1 MIAAILGGI
10 GLFLLG
16 MILMTDG
23 LKAAAGDALRQV
35 LRRFTGGPITSIASG
50 ATLTALV
57 QSSSATVL
65 TTIGFVSA
73 GLLTFTQAVGVI
85 FGANLGT
92 TSTGWIVALLGLK
105 FSISA
110 VALPLIGVGAL
121 MRLLGRGRVP
131 AFGLALAGFGL
142 IFVGIDTLQVGMEEL
157 GSRVDPESFPRATL
171 GGRVLLVGIGVV
183 MTVIMQSSSAA
194 VATTLTALYTG
205 TIDIQQAAALV
216 VGQNVGTTV
225 TAGLAAIG
233 ATVPARRTALAHVL
247 FNVLTGA
254 VAFLLIPFI
263 GDMEQLATR
272 LFGATEPALV
282 IAGFHTGFNLL
293 GVLIL
298 APFTVPFARLVTRII
313 PDRGPALTRFL
324 DPSLIEVP
332 AVALEAARG
341 TVLETAATV
350 VAVFRAAAE
359 RPERRSLPEQTLEA
373 ADAALGETRR
383 FLGMLHGVEAPTDR
397 DWHLSLLHAIDH
409 LDRLIDRLRNGTPS
423 GPVDDP
429 FFDELRTKAIV
440 TLDPVV
446 AWLGGARAAPA
457 PSRLPTEAS
466 PAVSLEALSRD
477 VAQRRREE
485 RRTTL
490 EVTATGA
497 IDPDTALNRLEAVR
511 WLDSSLYHT
520 WRAVHPMAGAQ
531 TGGISEYET

>member
-1 MIAAILGGI
+1 
-10 GLFLLG
+10 

-105 FSISA
+105 LNIGTL
-110 VALPLIGVGAL
+110 ALPLIGAGAL

-142 IFVGIDTLQVGMEEL
+142 IFVGIDTLQAGMEDL
-157 GSRVDPESFPRATL
+157 ASRVDPASFPQATL

-183 MTVIMQSSSAA
+183 MTVVMQSSSAA
-194 VATTLTALYTG
+194 VATTLTALFTG
-205 TIDIQQAAALV
+205 TIDIEQAAALV

-233 ATVPARRTALAHVL
+233 AAVPARRTALAHVL
-247 FNVLTGA
+247 FNVLTGI

-263 GDMEQLATR
+263 LDIEHFAER
-272 LFGATEPALV
+272 LFGDVEPALV
-282 IAGFHTGFNLL
+282 IAAFHTGFNLL

-298 APFTVPFARLVTRII
+298 APFTAPFARLVSRMI

-332 AVALEAARG
+332 AVALEAARR
-341 TVLETAATV
+341 TVLETAATL
-350 VAVFRAAAE
+350 VAVFRTAADK
-359 RPERRSLPEQTLEA
+359 PERRALPVRTLED
-373 ADAALGETRR
+373 ADSALAETRR
-383 FLGMLHGVEAPTDR
+383 FLGMLHGVEVSADR

-409 LDRLIDRLRNGTPS
+409 LDRLIDRLRYGTPT
-423 GPVDDP
+423 GAVDDP
-429 FFDELRTKAIV
+429 AFDELRV
-440 TLDPVV
+440 
-446 AWLGGARAAPA
+446 R
-457 PSRLPTEAS
+457 
-466 PAVSLEALSRD
+466 AVSALGSTLSWLRDEETETPDAVLEALSKD
-477 VAQRRREE
+477 VADRRRDE
-485 RRTTL
+485 RRRTL
-490 EVTATGA
+490 EVTAAGH
-497 IDPDTALNRLEAVR
+497 IDPDTALARLEAVR
-511 WLDSSLYHT
+511 WLDSSLYHS
-520 WRAVHPMAGAQ
+520 WRAAHHLALPVTSQDLPQ
-531 TGGISEYET
+531 STD